1 MKTCA
6 VKRLELKSG
15 IDDRHERVVAK
26 FNKQWNEC
34 VERHAVTYAM
44 PDYMDGPAK
53 TKIDL
58 CVRRVLPECRILA
71 KDKGSSRYYLVEMNG
86 GKVSGR
92 PLASLDV
99 GELFTEAK
107 ENPHKY
113 AVRFKNFRL
122 YRKPLFNE
130 KEVFI

>member
-44 PDYMDGPAK
+44 MDTARTK

-113 AVRFKNFRL
+113 AVRFRNFRL
-122 YRKPLFNE
+122 YRRLLFNE